1 MRLLTPEA
9 GGIFG
14 AYTHCSRPTRGRQP
28 RPARGSGLS
37 GPGRA
42 CGATRHPCHVLP
54 ARPTR
59 PVPCQTRHVLPPL
72 MPAAG
77 MVPGPG
83 PRHLF
88 PARTAAC
95 RGSRTRRLSPCHKKR
110 PPSQGR
116 RSFFTQGPLL
126 SHAGRTLP
134 FEIFS
139 WQDRRPPHAGR
150 ALPRRPCP
158 GGMPLRPREGQMRFQ
173 DQGRCPA
180 PAREAERPARYFF
193 RASEST
199 MAWARAS
206 STFPASRTS
215 TCRSAPSASTP
226 RMGISP
232 AWPCSS

>member
-72 MPAAG
+72 CRRRAWSQARDRAIFSLHGQPPAGAA
-77 MVPGPG
+77 VRVAFLLAIKKDRH
-83 PRHLF
+83 PRDDDLSSRKVRSSPMRDGRFHLKF
-88 PARTAAC
+88 
-95 RGSRTRRLSPCHKKR
+95 SV
-110 PPSQGR
+110 
-116 RSFFTQGPLL
+116 
-126 SHAGRTLP
+126 GRT
-134 FEIFS
+134 
-139 WQDRRPPHAGR
+139 DGPPCGTGSPPA
-150 ALPRRPCP
+150 PMP

>member
-42 CGATRHPCHVLP
+42 CGATRHPCHLLP

-95 RGSRTRRLSPCHKKR
+95 RGSRTRAFLLAIKKDRHPRDDDLSSRKVRSSPMRDGRFHLKFSVGRTEGPPMRDGLSPGAHAR
-110 PPSQGR
+110 GDAAPSPRGTDAF
-116 RSFFTQGPLL
+116 SGSGPV
-126 SHAGRTLP
+126 P
-134 FEIFS
+134 
-139 WQDRRPPHAGR
+139 
-150 ALPRRPCP
+150 
-158 GGMPLRPREGQMRFQ
+158 RPRK
-173 DQGRCPA
+173 
-180 PAREAERPARYFF
+180 EAEQPARYFF